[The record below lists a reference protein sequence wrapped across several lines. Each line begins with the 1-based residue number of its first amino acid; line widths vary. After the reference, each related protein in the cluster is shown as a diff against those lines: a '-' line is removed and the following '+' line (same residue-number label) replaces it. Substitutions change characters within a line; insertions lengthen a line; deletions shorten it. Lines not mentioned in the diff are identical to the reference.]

1 MPKKPNLTPLWKLRK
16 GTRFRTQSG
25 DTFTLIY
32 VNPCRAH
39 VQFTET
45 IQVPIIDKATRQV
58 TGFRETV
65 VTKTTD
71 IAPACEVEV
80 LKGEKKC

>member
-39 VQFTET
+39 VQWTET
-45 IQVPIIDKATRQV
+45 VKMPILDKNTPFPHV
-58 TGFRETV
+58 VLGYRETV
-65 VTKTTD
+65 VTKKSD

-80 LKGEKKC
+80 LKK